1 MVGKGSGARR
11 TADTAPKGVT
21 ETVVPLVVR
30 RDSPIPASNEPS
42 ATGSGGPPRPK
53 NGTLA
58 SIELSG
64 LLATSPDALRRRLLG
79 PWSEGLR
86 QYLAIRLSDVSA
98 GEHALRELRRLV
110 TATPTSE
117 LVRDPGPKA
126 RAYRLARRVALDRR
140 ERPITADEPLVYRT
154 PGDGDRAYLAAL
166 DALRRDLPEPDREI
180 LELRYAREL
189 SPIEIAC
196 VLDTTEPDVEERL
209 DHAASAARKLTAGLA
224 ADPALFVDAFALVA
238 ARTAAKKDAGAEA
251 QGLDAGT
258 IIGGRYRL
266 VARVGVG
273 AFGDVYKADDEDVP
287 GHRVAL
293 KLLREPSLSQS
304 ARDEALR
311 ELKLIAAVFHPSVVL
326 FKDHGWFDDRLW
338 FVMPWYEG
346 ETLEHAIRRKGGI
359 SRAEG
364 RRIFEPL
371 ARALATLHANGI
383 RHQDIKPDNVFLA
396 RIKGLTTGG
405 DDAADSLPILLD
417 LGVAAKDSEA
427 LIGGTP
433 VYFAPEVA
441 AHYAEAGDETPVG
454 PKADVFALALSLR
467 NALEPETEEDV
478 PAGAVEAFIARRA
491 RTAPPIPARR
501 DLRYLAPYFA
511 RWLSLDPAQRPSAEV
526 FAKELAALTRPEER
540 RDRLRKTLA
549 WLLPLLVALSAV
561 FAAVVYVFSA
571 EAELQRREIDEAR
584 VEVASVRGDLM
595 VEEARRQALDQDHA
609 ELMRQYEE
617 GRLSRGELAS
627 QLATAQGQIEILG
640 DRIGA
645 MIAEREQITTD
656 LGGIRGRLSQSEAQ
670 LASTQGLLHAE
681 QQAHAT
687 LERRLEASSSE
698 HLHQEAELEEAL
710 AIAEARTEEL
720 DEEATRLRTEVSER
734 ADLQRTLERRL
745 ETAETA
751 RERAETEL
759 DQLRERLSALRDMLD
774 RPRRPAPEPEHGT
787 EQATDG
793 TGGATPTE

>member
-1 MVGKGSGARR
+1 VAGNGNSARS
-11 TADTAPKGVT
+11 TAETAPKAVT
-21 ETVVPLVVR
+21 ETVMPLVVR
-30 RDSPIPASNEPS
+30 RDSPVPPRAEAVGTASN
-42 ATGSGGPPRPK
+42 GPPRPK

-64 LLATSPDALRRRLLG
+64 LFATSPDALRRRLLG

-117 LVRDPGPKA
+117 LVLDPGPKA
-126 RAYRLARRVALDRR
+126 RAYRLARRIALERR

-154 PGDGDRAYLAAL
+154 PGEADRTYLAAL
-166 DALRRDLPEPDREI
+166 DALRRDLAEPDREI
-180 LELRYAREL
+180 LELRHAREL
-189 SPIEIAC
+189 SPVEIAC
-196 VLDTTEPDVEERL
+196 VLETTEDEAEARL
-209 DHAASAARKLTAGLA
+209 AAATAAARKLTASLTDGA
-224 ADPALFVDAFALVA
+224 ALFVDAFALVA
-238 ARTAAKKDAGAEA
+238 ARTAEKKDAGAEA
-251 QGLDAGT
+251 QGLEPGT

-266 VARVGVG
+266 LARVGVG

-346 ETLEHAIRRKGGI
+346 ETLEHAMRRKGGI
-359 SRAEG
+359 SRKEG
-364 RRIFEPL
+364 RRIFELL

-396 RIKGLTTGG
+396 RIKGIASDRDDDETGI
-405 DDAADSLPILLD
+405 LPILLD

-441 AHYAEAGDETPVG
+441 AHYAEAGNDSPVG

-491 RTAPPIPARR
+491 KTAPPIPVRR

-511 RWLSLDPAQRPSAEV
+511 RWLSLDPAQRPSAEA
-526 FAKELAALTRPEER
+526 FARELAVLTRPEER
-540 RDRLRKTLA
+540 RDRVRKTFA
-549 WLLPLLVALSAV
+549 WLVPLLVSLAAV
-561 FAAVVYVFSA
+561 FAAVVYVFSR
-571 EAELQRREIDEAR
+571 ESELQRREIDQAR

-617 GRLSRGELAS
+617 GRLSRSDLAS

-645 MIAEREQITTD
+645 IIAEREQITAD
-656 LGGIRGRLSQSEAQ
+656 LGALRGRLSQSEAQ
-670 LASTQGLLHAE
+670 LASTQGLLHGE
-681 QQAHAT
+681 QQARTAV
-687 LERRLEASSSE
+687 ERRLETSATE
-698 HLHQEAELEEAL
+698 HEHQEAELEEAL
-710 AIAEARTEEL
+710 AIAEARTESL
-720 DEEATRLRTEVSER
+720 DEEVTRLHTEVDER

-745 ETAETA
+745 ETAEA
-751 RERAETEL
+751 SRERAETEL
-759 DQLRERLSALRDMLD
+759 DQLRARLSDLREMLD
-774 RPRRPAPEPEHGT
+774 RPRRPAPEPEHAT
-787 EQATDG
+787 EQSTDG
-793 TGGATPTE
+793 TAPTL

>member
-1 MVGKGSGARR
+1 MAGKGSSARK
-11 TADTAPKGVT
+11 TAETAPRAVS
-21 ETVVPLVVR
+21 ETVIPLVVR
-30 RDSPIPASNEPS
+30 RDSPIPPRPESS
-42 ATGSGGPPRPK
+42 ATSSNGPPRPK

-64 LLATSPDALRRRLLG
+64 LFATSPDALRRRLLG

-86 QYLAIRLSDVSA
+86 QYLAIRLNDVSA

-117 LVRDPGPKA
+117 LVLDPGPKA
-126 RAYRLARRVALDRR
+126 RAYRLARRIALERR

-154 PGDGDRAYLAAL
+154 PGEADRTYLAAL
-166 DALRRDLPEPDREI
+166 DALRRDLPEAEREI

-189 SPIEIAC
+189 SPVEIAC
-196 VLDTTEPDVEERL
+196 VLETSEEDAERRL
-209 DHAASAARKLTAGLA
+209 DGASVAARKLTANLA
-224 ADPALFVDAFALVA
+224 EDPALFVDAFALVA
-238 ARTAAKKDAGAEA
+238 ARSIEKKDAGAEA
-251 QGLDAGT
+251 QSLEPGT

-266 VARVGVG
+266 LARVGVG

-346 ETLEHAIRRKGGI
+346 ETLEHAMRRKGGI
-359 SRAEG
+359 SRKEG
-364 RRIFEPL
+364 RRIFELL

-396 RIKGLTTGG
+396 RIKGLASDG
-405 DDAADSLPILLD
+405 DDDAGVLPILLD

-441 AHYAEAGDETPVG
+441 AHYAEAANDSPVG

-478 PAGAVEAFIARRA
+478 PAGAVEAFIARRS
-491 RTAPPIPARR
+491 RTAPPIPVRR

-511 RWLSLDPAQRPSAEV
+511 RWLSLDPEQRPSAEA
-526 FAKELAALTRPEER
+526 FAKELAVLTRPEER
-540 RDRLRKTLA
+540 RDRVRKTIA
-549 WLLPLLVALSAV
+549 WLLPLLVALAAV
-561 FAAVVYVFSA
+561 FAAVVYVFSR

-617 GRLSRGELAS
+617 GRLSRSELAS

-645 MIAEREQITTD
+645 IIAEREQITAD
-656 LGGIRGRLSQSEAQ
+656 LGSLRGRLSQSEAQ
-670 LASTQGLLHAE
+670 LASTQGLLHGE
-681 QQAHAT
+681 QQARVAIEH
-687 LERRLEASSSE
+687 RLEASSTE
-698 HLHQEAELEEAL
+698 HEHAEAELEEAL
-710 AIAEARTEEL
+710 AIAESRTESL
-720 DEEATRLRTEVSER
+720 DEEVTRLHTEVSER

-745 ETAETA
+745 ETAEAA

-759 DQLRERLSALRDMLD
+759 DQLRARLSDLRDMLD
-774 RPRRPAPEPEHGT
+774 RPRRPPTDPERAT
-787 EQATDG
+787 EQTE
-793 TGGATPTE
+793 GATPFE